1 MKVGIAQGTETG
13 NSPTGDMLRRS
24 NDGETVRGGAVEAR
38 EIWNALERDEIE
50 VHLQSEVWLED
61 GRHFGF
67 EALPRLR
74 HPEGLIGPER
84 FLPYAE
90 HTAVSL
96 PLARRLVERACQE
109 LEDRDGMRPEAVV
122 SIAPSGLGEPAIFE
136 TVTGAIA
143 AAGSDPSR
151 VCIEVPSHLP
161 FEELEGAREA
171 WSELR
176 RLGIRFA
183 LDRCG
188 AGAGNGDDV
197 HALPLG
203 PMALFPF
210 DYVRVDRSLI
220 RATSR
225 SAKARRLVATIART
239 AWQLEAIPVAD
250 GIETN
255 TEALAAYGL
264 GCRVAQGPRFGDPLP
279 PRARSNG
286 RHLTA
291 VPSPLAG
298 PAYS

>member
-1 MKVGIAQGTETG
+1 MAGIADTAQTAENFPTKGTH
-13 NSPTGDMLRRS
+13 RRS
-24 NDGETVRGGAVEAR
+24 NDGNTVRGGAVEAR
-38 EIWNALERDEIE
+38 EIWNALERDEVE

-67 EALPRLR
+67 EALPRMR
-74 HPEGLIGPER
+74 HSSGLIGPER
-84 FLPYAE
+84 FVPSAE
-90 HTAVSL
+90 HTAVGL
-96 PLARRLVERACQE
+96 PLARRLVERALLE
-109 LEDRDGMRPEAVV
+109 LEARDGMRPDAVV
-122 SIAPSGLGEPAIFE
+122 SIAPSGLSEPAVYE
-136 TVTGAIA
+136 TVTGALA
-143 AAGSDPSR
+143 ATGSEPSR
-151 VCIEVPSHLP
+151 LCLEVPSHLP
-161 FEELEGAREA
+161 FDDLEGAREA
-171 WSELR
+171 WSALR
-176 RLGIRFA
+176 RLGVRFA

-197 HALPLG
+197 QALPLG

-225 SAKARRLVATIART
+225 SARARRLVATIART
-239 AWQLEAIPVAD
+239 ARQLEAIPVAD

-279 PRARSNG
+279 PRANG
-286 RHLTA
+286 RHLRA
-291 VPSPLAG
+291 VPAPVPR